1 MNAKVSVIIPFYNV
15 KEYFRECVDSV
26 LEQTLPEVEAV
37 LVDDGSDDGSEK
49 IADDYA
55 RDYPGRVKVVHKENG
70 GASSARNAG
79 IDVAEGEYVY
89 FLDSDDRLKKHALQF
104 LYDEASAED
113 LDILLFNAE
122 VFTTDPELFDDVEA
136 HKDEFIREKC
146 SERVTSG
153 RESLRK
159 FYENMTEE
167 YPSPVWTRLYRREFL
182 NKCGVRYPIGV
193 IHEDEDFG
201 FFTYYYAERIKEVG
215 EVLLDRRL
223 RRDSV
228 MYTRHLIDSARGYAN
243 AYLKV
248 ISLAEEE
255 RTGPED
261 REMLIKH
268 GERHIFYSLL
278 LYLRSGEEERKECR
292 PVFDTYLP
300 KAIEY
305 KSYYCEKV
313 RRAMSSY
320 AGELPESEVSLP
332 ELLTLCYI

>member
-79 IDVAEGEYVY
+79 MDVAEGEYVY
-89 FLDSDDRLKKHALQF
+89 FLDSDDRLKKHAMQF
-104 LYDEASAED
+104 LYDEASSAD
-113 LDILLFNAE
+113 LDIIFFNAE
-122 VFTTDPELFDDVEA
+122 VFTTDPELLDDVEA

-146 SERVTSG
+146 PKTVISG

-167 YPSPVWTRLYRREFL
+167 YPSPVWTRFYRREFL

-223 RRDSV
+223 RRGSV
-228 MYTRHLIDSARGYAN
+228 MYVRHLIDTARGFGN

-248 ISLAEEE
+248 TSLAEEE
-255 RTGPED
+255 GTCPED

-268 GERHIFYSLL
+268 SERQIFYSLL
-278 LYLRSGEEERKECR
+278 FYLRSDEEERQKCR
-292 PVFDTYLP
+292 PVFDTYIL
-300 KAIEY
+300 KAFKY

-313 RRAMSSY
+313 RRAMSFY

-332 ELLTLCYI
+332 ELLHLCYI